1 MKYLFVC
8 SAGQNRS
15 PTASNLVQQIA
26 EERNLEIESDY
37 IGINRATTPK
47 RLRELIQSRAT
58 SSMIEQA
65 VKDAA
70 QDKNKIGR
78 ADKIFVMEDWMTKEI
93 KEHYNPDAKIVCL
106 DIIDIYEQND
116 PKLIQTLKEKLDPY
130 L

>member
-93 KEHYNPDAKIVCL
+93 KEHYNPDAKIVF
-106 DIIDIYEQND
+106 I
-116 PKLIQTLKEKLDPY
+116 KLPQLALFTVVHTLAISPSLAKA
-130 L
+130 